1 MSQTILI
8 TGAAKGFGR
17 LIADTLIDAG
27 HKVIATMRDPKGRN
41 AEHANAIQAKGA
53 TVVEIDVTD
62 ETSVGNGV
70 EQALKQAGH
79 IDILINNAGVGAIG
93 LQETFTTEDWQKI
106 FDLNVFGVQRMNRAV
121 LPHMRKR
128 SQGLIIH
135 VSSLLGRFCMP
146 FLGPYNA
153 SKHALEALADNYRL
167 ELSGSGVESILVEPG
182 GYATDFQTSSVAA
195 SDAVRAATYGDF
207 ANAPQQTM
215 SAFAESLKGDK
226 APDPQMVADAIL
238 EVINKPRGQRPFR
251 TVVDGL
257 GMGQPIETLNQTSD
271 QVTTGIFAA
280 IGMEHML
287 KLQ

>member
-1 MSQTILI
+1 MSQSILI

-41 AEHANAIQAKGA
+41 AEHADALQAKGA
-53 TVVEIDVTD
+53 TVVAIDVTD

-93 LQETFTTEDWQKI
+93 LQEAFTTEDWQKI

-121 LPHMRKR
+121 LPHMRERK
-128 SQGLIIH
+128 QGLIIH

-182 GYATDFQTSSVAA
+182 GYATDFHTSSVAA

-207 ANAPQQTM
+207 ANAPEQTM
-215 SAFAESLKGDK
+215 SAFAENLKGDT
-226 APDPQMVADAIL
+226 APNPQMVADAIL
-238 EVINKPRGQRPFR
+238 EVINKPQGQRPFR

-271 QVTTGIFAA
+271 QVTTGIYTAF
-280 IGMEHML
+280 GMESML

>member
-17 LIADTLIDAG
+17 LIANTLINAG

-41 AEHANAIQAKGA
+41 AEHADALQAKGA

-62 ETSVGNGV
+62 ETSVGSGV

-93 LQETFTTEDWQKI
+93 LQETFTTGDWQKI

-121 LPHMRKR
+121 LPHMRERK
-128 SQGLIIH
+128 QGLIIH

-167 ELSGSGVESILVEPG
+167 ELSGSGVESILIEPG

-215 SAFAESLKGDK
+215 SAFAESLQGDK
-226 APDPQMVADAIL
+226 APNPQMVADAIL
-238 EVINKPRGQRPFR
+238 KVINTPRGQRPFR

-271 QVTTGIFAA
+271 QVTTGIYAA
-280 IGMEHML
+280 IGMESML

>member
-62 ETSVGNGV
+62 ETSVVNGV

-167 ELSGSGVESILVEPG
+167 ELSGSGVESILIEPG